1 MILHTKKKFL
11 RRAFFLTVTIG
22 AIVFAIANIANKPDE
37 QTIAMSG
44 DGDDVELIFDAN
56 DKIFYGERRNDAD
69 HEWEG
74 DRGATHWFTTATE
87 NNGSYTAFCSQP
99 TKAPLA
105 GTFTVEHLNDN
116 DMNLPAATRTKYKM
130 MKLMIFAATNG
141 GPLADSNIQTAATNL
156 MNYLFDSTTLSGLA
170 IYSTT
175 PNRDRLIYAY
185 THAALGLIY
194 DVDYDGQRA
203 TSELRA
209 HESYVRSIVTK
220 LANIVNG
227 SVTAY
232 NDAYV
237 MSQAYNLY
245 TVDRYGAGLE
255 NPDRYQDIV
264 WIESPE
270 SGRINV
276 EKKDYDIANPQG
288 NAKLSG
294 ITFKVFNNSGRRIY
308 DSITHTFYNNGDEM
322 RVAET
327 NAEGKITFVLPIG
340 SFKVQEVTSNSYYYR
355 TVTDPVEAEIIQYR
369 GEDVGLPFK
378 NKVRNGG
385 SIRVRKTDKDSGT
398 CTPSGAAKIAG
409 ASFRMYNKSD
419 NPIYYGGRTIPVD
432 GLVDEKTVQTGSCEV
447 IFTGLPYGRY
457 MIMEYNTGNGYL
469 TNMEPQTVTVPVDQ
483 EVVITMPNQVM
494 RGNVKFKKVDQNK
507 NNAPMANVAFWIT
520 SNTTGEKHIV
530 VSDPNGVV
538 DTSVNA
544 HSNHTNGYDNLVFP
558 DALGSRSY
566 TYNGWGTW
574 FYGNA
579 ANSGTVNNSLGALP
593 YDTYTITEVVCTE
606 NELCYNIDV
615 PKTFTISSN
624 TTVPVDLGVWYN
636 SCIHP
641 EISTTA
647 SDKGDGDKYVKV
659 GSSVT
664 VRDRVTYTDIMP
676 GKTYTIYGYL
686 VDRATGSSLNVT
698 KSVNITPTSASGYVD
713 MDFTFNSSQMAGQGV
728 VVYQELRYNGRTIV
742 EHKEQYNND
751 QTVYVIDYGTV
762 AVDKLDNDKFI
773 VAEGQ
778 VGIKDTINYCLVRGQ
793 TFTFTG
799 KLYDKTAG
807 AFLKDSNN
815 RDITSSHTFTPF
827 DACGSVDIEFNFN
840 ADGLAGHYIVVYEY
854 LYDSNNRSILP
865 HENPSDA
872 AQTVFLI
879 NFGTTAVDK
888 VDGDKYIVA
897 DGSVMK
903 VKDTIDYCL
912 VAGYSFTFDGQIF
925 DKTANQLLNVTA
937 STTFVPAAH
946 QQCGST
952 TIEFNVDTTGLAG
965 HVLVVYEKL
974 YNGSSLIMT
983 HENPNDADQT
993 VFLINFGTTANDK
1006 FDGDK
1011 YVVAEGD
1018 VTIED
1023 TIDYCLIAGQTFK
1036 FVGRLYDKTAGEI
1049 LKDENNNE
1057 VRVEATI
1064 APNANNYCS
1073 TATIE
1078 FTINADELAGHTLVV
1093 YEKLYHGGDL
1103 IMTHENPNDE
1113 DQTVFLIN
1121 FGTYAFDTA
1130 DEDKYIID
1138 ESSVYIKDTIDYC
1151 LVADQT
1157 FVFYANL
1164 YDKKTDRRLTNA
1176 NGDLVDYALEVT
1188 PSVPCGT
1195 ATIEFNIDATGLD
1208 GRDIVVYEK
1217 LYHDGA
1223 LIMTHEDKDDDDQTV
1238 RVISFGTTAT
1248 DQEDSD
1254 KYIIDGEKVTI
1265 RDKIKYCLVAGRTF
1279 YFEAYLVDDEGNRL
1293 KDEKGKDTERHF
1305 TLTPAEDCGSI
1316 VIQFKVDASELAGHD
1331 VVVFE
1336 RVYDGGHLIL
1346 THEDITDRNQTTRT
1360 IHLSTFATSNQDEL
1374 DELDENTDIVITDL
1388 VKYCLKANHE
1398 FIFIGTLAD
1407 KDSGETIIINDKP
1420 MVQTVRFTPEEDCGE
1435 FEITY
1440 TFPAKGMAKREFVI
1454 LEDLYDED
1462 GRRILLRE
1470 DLDNEDE
1477 TVRLPD
1483 TGFFTEDEG
1492 GASTN
1497 GGNSNVL
1504 IIALGAL
1511 VAAAV
1516 IVIRSF
1522 VRVFTGNK
1530 RVA

>member
-11 RRAFFLTVTIG
+11 RRAFFSIIAIG
-22 AIVFAIANIANKPDE
+22 AVVFAITNIVNKPDE

-44 DGDDVELIFDAN
+44 DGDEVELIFNTN
-56 DKIFYGERRNDAD
+56 DKIYYGERRNDAD
-69 HEWEG
+69 HQWEG
-74 DRGATHWFTTATE
+74 DRGATHWFTTDTQ
-87 NNGSYTAFCSQP
+87 NNGTYTAYCSQP
-99 TKAPLA
+99 TKKPLS
-105 GTFTVEHLNDN
+105 GTFHVEYLNDN
-116 DMNLPAATRTKYKM
+116 DAGTPAATRTKYKM

-175 PNRDRLIYAY
+175 SNRDRLIYAY

-209 HESYVRSIVTK
+209 HEPYVRSIVTK
-220 LANIVNG
+220 LTNIVNG

-232 NDAYV
+232 NDAYT

-245 TVDRYGAGLE
+245 TVNRYDSDIE
-255 NPDRYQDIV
+255 DPSEYQDIV

-294 ITFKVFNNSGRRIY
+294 IKFKVFNNSGRRIY

-340 SFKVQEVTSNSYYYR
+340 SFKVQEVASNSYYYR

-369 GEDVGLPFK
+369 GEDVGLPFR
-378 NKVRNGG
+378 NKVINTGK
-385 SIRVRKTDKDSGT
+385 IRVRKTDKDSGT

-419 NPIYYGGRTIPVD
+419 NPVYYGGRTIPVD
-432 GLVDEKTVQTGSCEV
+432 GLVDEKTVASGSCEV
-447 IFTGLPYGRY
+447 LFTGLPYGRY

-483 EVVITMPNQVM
+483 EVVITIPNQVM

-520 SNTTGEKHIV
+520 SSTTGEKHIV

-544 HSNHTNGYDNLVFP
+544 HSNHTNGYDSLVFP
-558 DALGSRSY
+558 DALSSRSY

-593 YDTYTITEVVCTE
+593 YDTYTITEVVCIE

-624 TTVPVDLGVWYN
+624 ATVPVDLGVWYN
-636 SCIHP
+636 DCTHP
-641 EISTTA
+641 KISTTA
-647 SDKGDGDKYVKV
+647 SDKEDGDKYIKV

-676 GKTYTIYGYL
+676 NKTYTIYGYL
-686 VDRATGSSLNVT
+686 VDRATGSSLGVT
-698 KSVNITPTSASGYVD
+698 KSVNITPTSTSGYVD

-773 VAEGQ
+773 VADGQ
-778 VGIKDTINYCLVRGQ
+778 VGIKDTIDYCLVRGQ

-879 NFGTTAVDK
+879 NFGTYA
-888 VDGDKYIVA
+888 
-897 DGSVMK
+897 
-903 VKDTIDYCL
+903 
-912 VAGYSFTFDGQIF
+912 FDG
-925 DKTANQLLNVTA
+925 A
-937 STTFVPAAH
+937 
-946 QQCGST
+946 
-952 TIEFNVDTTGLAG
+952 
-965 HVLVVYEKL
+965 
-974 YNGSSLIMT
+974 
-983 HENPNDADQT
+983 DA
-993 VFLINFGTTANDK
+993 
-1006 FDGDK
+1006 DK
-1011 YVVAEGD
+1011 YV
-1018 VTIED
+1018 I
-1023 TIDYCLIAGQTFK
+1023 
-1036 FVGRLYDKTAGEI
+1036 
-1049 LKDENNNE
+1049 NE
-1057 VRVEATI
+1057 SNV
-1064 APNANNYCS
+1064 S
-1073 TATIE
+1073 
-1078 FTINADELAGHTLVV
+1078 
-1093 YEKLYHGGDL
+1093 
-1103 IMTHENPNDE
+1103 
-1113 DQTVFLIN
+1113 
-1121 FGTYAFDTA
+1121 
-1130 DEDKYIID
+1130 
-1138 ESSVYIKDTIDYC
+1138 IKDTIDYC

-1164 YDKKTDRRLTNA
+1164 YDKKTGRRLTDS
-1176 NGDLVDYALEVT
+1176 NGELVDYSLEVT
-1188 PSVPCGT
+1188 PTTPCGA
-1195 ATIEFNIDATGLD
+1195 ATIEFSINAVGLD

-1223 LIMTHEDKDDDDQTV
+1223 LIMTHEDADDADQTI
-1238 RVISFGTTAT
+1238 RIISFGTVAN
-1248 DQEDSD
+1248 DNEDRD

-1279 YFEAYLVDDEGNRL
+1279 AFEAYLVDDEGNQL
-1293 KDEKGKDTERHF
+1293 KDDKGQDIMKRF
-1305 TLTPAEDCGSI
+1305 TLIPAVDCDSLT
-1316 VIQFKVDASELAGHD
+1316 IQFTLDASELAGHD

-1336 RVYDGGHLIL
+1336 RVYDGGELIL
-1346 THEDITDRNQTTRT
+1346 THEDITDRNQTTRA
-1360 IHLSTFATSNQDEL
+1360 ISLSTFATSNQDEL
-1374 DELDENTDIVITDL
+1374 DELDEDSEVIINDL
-1388 VKYCLKANHE
+1388 VKYCLKAGHK
-1398 FIFIGTLAD
+1398 FTFVGTLTD
-1407 KDSGETIIINDKP
+1407 KSDGNTVVIDGVP
-1420 MVQTVRFTPEEDCGE
+1420 MIQTVEFVPEEDCGE

-1440 TFPAKGMAKREFVI
+1440 TFPAKGMAKKEFVI

-1462 GRRILLRE
+1462 GRQILLRD
-1470 DLDNEDE
+1470 DLENEDE
-1477 TVRLPD
+1477 TVHLPN

-1497 GGNSNVL
+1497 GGNGNVL

-1530 RVA
+1530 RVV